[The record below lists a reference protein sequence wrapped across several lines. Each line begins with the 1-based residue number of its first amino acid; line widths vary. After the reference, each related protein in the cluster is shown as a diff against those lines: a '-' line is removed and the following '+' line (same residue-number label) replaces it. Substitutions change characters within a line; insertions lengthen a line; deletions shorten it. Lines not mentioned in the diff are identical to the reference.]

1 MNLSYGYP
9 AEYLKAKLI
18 LTEEE
23 IAGLPD
29 VRMGYHGGR
38 PVYRECIHG
47 AGKRKVCEYSAD
59 GNKGKL
65 LFSQSEHRKELIKLK
80 KQLKAAINGFG
91 EVADIDLSKVN
102 TIYNKSMW
110 ERIRIRSEFEKKEK
124 GYDYKGMILDSRAEM
139 IVAQCLDSM
148 GLSYKYEPRI
158 IIGGEIY
165 YPDFIV
171 YLPEFQRCFFIEFLG
186 KLNDLKYITRN
197 EFKLMDYLNSGMIVN
212 LDLLLFC
219 GFEDRMVNADDM
231 KDDIMALIRKYC
243 RLYRA

>member
-1 MNLSYGYP
+1 MYFDEFP
-9 AEYLKAKLI
+9 AEYLQAKLRLI
-18 LTEEE
+18 NSRISE
-23 IAGLPD
+23 LPD
-29 VRMGYHGGR
+29 VRVGKREGR
-38 PVYRECIHG
+38 DVLRQIKIINGKRIVREVSPNKQ
-47 AGKRKVCEYSAD
+47 AGKDLLVRSEYR
-59 GNKGKL
+59 NKL
-65 LFSQSEHRKELIKLK
+65 LTVKRQIEASLK
-80 KQLKAAINGFG
+80 GVPVAG
-91 EVADIDLSKVN
+91 EIDVRKVN
-102 TIYNKSMW
+102 TLYDRKFW
-110 ERIRIRSEFEKKEK
+110 EQIHIRAEFEKKEK